1 MLDSRALFRE
11 GVLHPPRCGPD
22 HVMRSA
28 YLDCSSGVSGD
39 MFLAACLDAGLDR
52 DRLLA
57 ELASLPLGPYEFKA
71 GHVRRGGLA
80 GTQVEISAPGA
91 QPHRHLAP
99 IEKLIESSGLPVRVK
114 ERSRAIFRRLGEA
127 EARLHDQ
134 PIEKVHFHEVG
145 AIDAILDIVGAC
157 VALEL
162 LGIEDFSAS
171 PLNVGSGR
179 VNAAHGS
186 LPVPAP
192 ATAELLRGIPV
203 YASGVEAELVT
214 PTGAAIVSTLATEF
228 GPLPPMKIERIGY
241 GAGSRELP
249 GHPNLLRLL
258 IGDRVANPE
267 SRTPNPEVVAVIE
280 TAVDDMSPELYGY
293 LVERALA
300 AGALDVSCAAI
311 GMKKNR
317 PGLEIRLL
325 ARPEQAEALADLVF
339 AETTTLG
346 LRISTAERR
355 VLERESVSV
364 ETPYGEVRVKVGRR
378 NGQVVN
384 VAPEFEDCR
393 RAALDRSV
401 PLKDVMEAAQAGFR
415 NSNPETQKS
424 KFRPKSG

>member
-1 MLDSRALFRE
+1 
-11 GVLHPPRCGPD
+11 
-22 HVMRSA
+22 MRSA

-52 DRLLA
+52 DRLQS

-71 GHVRRGGLA
+71 GRVLRGGLA
-80 GTQVEISAPGA
+80 GTHVQISAPGA
-91 QPHRHLAP
+91 QPHRHLGP
-99 IEKLIESSGLPVRVK
+99 IEKMIESSGLPARVK

-127 EARLHDQ
+127 EARLHAQ
-134 PIEKVHFHEVG
+134 PVEKVHFHEVG
-145 AIDAILDIVGAC
+145 AVDAILDIVGAC

-179 VNAAHGS
+179 VSAAHGS

-192 ATAELLRGIPV
+192 AAAELLRGIPV
-203 YASGVEAELVT
+203 YSSGVEAELVT

-228 GPLPPMKIERIGY
+228 GPLPPMKVDLIGY
-241 GAGSRELP
+241 GAGSLEIP
-249 GHPNLLRLL
+249 GHPNLLRLFL
-258 IGDRVANPE
+258 GERVSAAELRAPSRGDA
-267 SRTPNPEVVAVIE
+267 VAVIE
-280 TAVDDMSPELYGY
+280 TSVDDMSPELYGY

-300 AGALDVSCAAI
+300 AGALDISCTAL

-355 VLERESVSV
+355 VLEREFVSV
-364 ETPYGEVRVKVGRR
+364 ETPYGAIRVKVGRR

-384 VAPEFEDCR
+384 AAPEFEDCR
-393 RAALDRSV
+393 RAALERGV

-415 NSNPETQKS
+415 NSSPETRKS
-424 KFRPKSG
+424 KFKPRSG

>member
-1 MLDSRALFRE
+1 
-11 GVLHPPRCGPD
+11 
-22 HVMRSA
+22 MRSA

-52 DRLLA
+52 ERLQS
-57 ELASLPLGPYEFKA
+57 ELASLELGPYEFKIE
-71 GHVRRGGLA
+71 HVMRGGLA
-80 GTQVEISAPGA
+80 GTHVEISAPGK
-91 QPHRHLAP
+91 QPHRHLKP
-99 IEKLIESSGLPVRVK
+99 IEELIESSSLGARVK

-127 EARLHDQ
+127 EARLHAQ

-145 AIDAILDIVGAC
+145 AVDAIVDIVGAC
-157 VALEL
+157 VALDL
-162 LGIEDFSAS
+162 LGIEDLAAS
-171 PLNVGSGR
+171 PLNLGYGR
-179 VNAAHGS
+179 VSAAHGS

-203 YASGVEAELVT
+203 YSSGVEAELVT

-228 GPLPPMKIERIGY
+228 GPLPPMKIDRIGY
-241 GAGSRELP
+241 GAGTRELP
-249 GHPNLLRLL
+249 GHPNLLRLM
-258 IGDRVANPE
+258 IGQRTANPE
-267 SRTPNPEVVAVIE
+267 LRTTNPDAEVVAVIE
-280 TAVDDMSPELYGY
+280 TSVDDMSPELYGY

-300 AGALDVSCAAI
+300 AGALDVSCTAI

-346 LRISTAERR
+346 LRISRAERR
-355 VLERESVSV
+355 VLEREFVSV
-364 ETPYGEVRVKVGRR
+364 ETPYGAIRVKVGRR

-393 RAALDRSV
+393 RAAVERGV
-401 PLKDVMEAAQAGFR
+401 PLKQVMQAAQASFER
-415 NSNPETQKS
+415 RTVES
-424 KFRPKSG
+424 R